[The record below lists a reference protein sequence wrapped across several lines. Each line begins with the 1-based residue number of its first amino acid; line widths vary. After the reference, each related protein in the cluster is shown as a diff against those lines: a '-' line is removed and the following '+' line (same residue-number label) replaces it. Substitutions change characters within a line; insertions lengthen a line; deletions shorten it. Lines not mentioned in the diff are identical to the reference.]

1 MLVDAIGSFSVTAMM
16 ALIGWLLIALG
27 IMVVTG
33 LSIAGYALFCQHLQA
48 GKLARLGTL
57 DRPPAPPNPSA

>member
-1 MLVDAIGSFSVTAMM
+1 MLVNAMGSFSVTAMM

-27 IMVVTG
+27 AMVITG
-33 LSIAGYALFCQHLQA
+33 LGIAGFALFYQHLQA

-57 DRPPAPPNPSA
+57 DRPPAPPNTSA